1 MRMERGP
8 SVTLERAAEVDLP
21 EFRRELQEA
30 FRIAVVETFGD
41 SDYGPIPSDQD
52 VQESFDAPGAA
63 VYHIVHN
70 GERAGGAVVRIN
82 SETGHNSLDLF
93 YVSPKHHSR
102 GLGLSA
108 WKAIEAQYPDT
119 VLWETA
125 TPYFEKRNIHF
136 YVNKCGFHI
145 VEFYNEHHPDPRM
158 HDPEDEHDDSL
169 PGMDGFF
176 KFQKVM
182 K

>member
-1 MRMERGP
+1 MSPP
-8 SVTLERAAEVDLP
+8 S
-21 EFRRELQEA
+21 
-30 FRIAVVETFGD
+30 
-41 SDYGPIPSDQD
+41 
-52 VQESFDAPGAA
+52 
-63 VYHIVHN
+63 N
-70 GERAGGAVVRIN
+70 
-82 SETGHNSLDLF
+82 
-93 YVSPKHHSR
+93 HSR

-136 YVNKCGFHI
+136 YVNKFGFHI

-158 HDPEDEHDDSL
+158 HHTEDDHDDPL

>member
-1 MRMERGP
+1 MKTEP
-8 SVTLERAAEVDLP
+8 IVTLERAAEADLP

-70 GERAGGAVVRIN
+70 GKRAGGAVLRIN
-82 SETGHNSLDLF
+82 SETRHNSLDLF

-158 HDPEDEHDDSL
+158 HHTEDEHDDPL